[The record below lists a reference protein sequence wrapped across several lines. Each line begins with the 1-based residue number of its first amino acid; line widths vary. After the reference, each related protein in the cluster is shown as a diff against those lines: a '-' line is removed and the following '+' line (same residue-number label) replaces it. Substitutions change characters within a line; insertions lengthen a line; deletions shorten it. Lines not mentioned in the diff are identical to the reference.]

1 MSALKRKRSG
11 QFLSSRKSLC
21 VDKIKQFGRKDQKCV
36 QVTDSLISDSIN
48 NPDMTD
54 CPKVNDNN
62 TWLNGRRIVEIGHL
76 ASQLY
81 CTDCG
86 LALQLA
92 NITKETRYGFGSL
105 FYINCSCG
113 VINSVETNKR
123 HRVNKQGPK
132 VFDINTKAAL
142 GKRKINILICDI
154 SHFPPDK

>member
-105 FYINCSCG
+105 FYINC
-113 VINSVETNKR
+113 
-123 HRVNKQGPK
+123 
-132 VFDINTKAAL
+132 
-142 GKRKINILICDI
+142 
-154 SHFPPDK
+154 FPPDK